1 MKPAPT
7 APQDVQTN
15 RLLARLAL
23 HALFALAA
31 ASLLMGVSYVVAQW
45 SQTGRIV
52 DGLFISLLVAATFFL
67 ERGVRRSIAFLRTE
81 GLGALLYLQQTS
93 GGGIPQAV
101 AEFLGGLLE
110 PRRAFAA
117 GLVYGSAVAG
127 AIPLFGVWGERP
139 ALALLLTGFLFT
151 VNAATG
157 IALFGLLQFFFAV
170 TRLGR
175 TMRIDL
181 WQVDNPATT
190 FVLGATRRI
199 AVMTALYSAVCNSS
213 ILFSLLP
220 LNRYIVGYFIFSGL
234 VLASSIAIPI
244 FPIVQRLQA
253 AKRRILA
260 EFDRRL
266 FDTFSRS
273 LGDPE
278 HDSLKVDLES
288 LKTLLELR
296 ERIQRMDTWPFRL
309 QAVFAALS
317 VLLLSAI
324 PVFLQI
330 AIERLIR

>member
-1 MKPAPT
+1 MESAPIAT
-7 APQDVQTN
+7 QEAQESRLQT
-15 RLLARLAL
+15 RLAL
-23 HALFALAA
+23 QVLFVLAV
-31 ASLLMGVSYVVAQW
+31 ASLLLGVVYVVVQW

-67 ERGVRRSIAFLRTE
+67 ERGVRRSIGFLRTE

-93 GGGIPQAV
+93 AGEIPQAV
-101 AEFLGGLLE
+101 ADFLGRLLE
-110 PRRAFAA
+110 PRRAFAT
-117 GLVYGSAVAG
+117 GVTYGIAVAG
-127 AIPLFGVWGERP
+127 AIPVFGVWGGSP
-139 ALALLLTGFLFT
+139 TLALLLTGFLFA

-157 IALFGLLQFFFAV
+157 IALLGLLQFFFAV

-181 WQVDNPATT
+181 WQVDNPATM

-199 AVMTALYSAVCNSS
+199 AVMTALYAAVCNSS

-220 LNRYIVGYFIFSGL
+220 LNRYIVGYFVFSGL
-234 VLASSIAIPI
+234 VLASAIAVPI
-244 FPIVQRLQA
+244 LPIVQRLQA
-253 AKRRILA
+253 AKRRVLA

-266 FDTFSRS
+266 FETFSRS

-278 HDSLKVDLES
+278 HDSLKLDLES

-296 ERIQRMDTWPFRL
+296 ERIQRLDTWPFRL

-317 VLLLSAI
+317 VLLLSSI
-324 PVFLQI
+324 PVFLQL
-330 AIERLIR
+330 AIERMIE